1 MFRDVSVELPFT
13 LTHPKAEE
21 PELAFQSEVIPGTLT
36 NSNSIDRK
44 DTVYRISWFRKKW
57 DVEKMDAHFEV

>member
-21 PELAFQSEVIPGTLT
+21 PELAFQSEVIPGTLP
-36 NSNSIDRK
+36 NSIDK
-44 DTVYRISWFRKKW
+44 TDSVYRTSWFRKKKL
-57 DVEKMDAHFEV
+57 DIEKIDAHFEV